1 MKIGILTYHDSY
13 NFGANLQTLA
23 TQELLRKLGH
33 QPVVVNYVDVPKRDA
48 FARLVKDEQIAEH
61 ERFSERYYQL
71 GPEITDAARVAD
83 YVREELDG
91 VVSGSDAVFRL
102 MTPWEPARVAKK
114 LIGRPNPYESFSW
127 GDRVPP
133 FFLPFDAP
141 GVVKGSIAASSRGT
155 PFYWLK
161 PHMMKQVGD
170 ALQDFDF
177 VTVRDDW
184 TGTLVKWLSRGK
196 AQPLYSPD
204 PVFGLNAA
212 FDVPRDELPKD
223 DLTDVILL
231 NGEFDNAWLRRMVEA
246 IRARGYRAVT
256 LANPSEGHALDF
268 VDGEMSLPMSPLT
281 WFASLG
287 SCAGFI
293 GMRFHAMVSCMT
305 GRTPMVTMDVTRP
318 RWGKPDPRNP
328 NNDLARRAGIMDRYF
343 YSRDLMASDP
353 GRVMDL
359 LFDPVTQAKADAF
372 AAAAPEI
379 LLGHLRRFEQH
390 HAAKG
395 E

>member
-13 NFGANLQTLA
+13 NMGANLQTLA
-23 TQELLRKLGH
+23 TQEMVRHLGH
-33 QPVVVNYVDVPKRDA
+33 EPVVVNYVDVPKRDA
-48 FARLVKDEQIAEH
+48 FAKLVKPEQIAEH
-61 ERFSERYYQL
+61 EKFAGRYYNL
-71 GPEITDAARVAD
+71 GPEITDADKVGD

-102 MTPWEPARVAKK
+102 MTPYEPVRIAKK
-114 LIGRPNPYESFSW
+114 LLGKANPYEAFSW
-127 GDRVPP
+127 ADRVPP

-155 PFYWLK
+155 SFYWLK
-161 PHMMKQVGD
+161 PHMMRDVGN

-204 PVFGLNAA
+204 PVFGLTTA
-212 FDVPRDELPKD
+212 FDVPADEMPQE
-223 DLTDVILL
+223 DLSDVILL

-246 IRARGYRAVT
+246 IRAKGYRAVT

-268 VDGEMSLPMSPLT
+268 VDGELSLPMSPLT
-281 WFASLG
+281 WFKALG
-287 SCAGFI
+287 TCAGFI

-305 GRTPMVTMDVTRP
+305 QKTPMVTMDVTRP

-328 NNDLARRAGIMDRYF
+328 NNDLARRSGIMDRYF
-343 YSRDLMASDP
+343 YSKDLFAADP

-359 LFDPVTQAKADAF
+359 LFDPATQAKADAF
-372 AAAAPEI
+372 ADKAPG
-379 LLGHLRRFEQH
+379 LLLDHLRRFET
-390 HAAKG
+390 HAAGKAG
-395 E
+395 

>member
-23 TQELLRKLGH
+23 TQEMLRKLGH
-33 QPVVVNYVDVPKRDA
+33 EPVVVNYVDVPKRDA

-61 ERFSERYYQL
+61 EKFADRYYNL
-71 GPEITDAARVAD
+71 GPEMTDADLVGD

-102 MTPWEPARVAKK
+102 MAPYEPARVAKK
-114 LIGRPNPYESFSW
+114 LLGKANPYESFSW
-127 GDRVPP
+127 ADKVPP

-155 PFYWLK
+155 SFYWLK
-161 PHMMKQVGD
+161 PQMMKKVGD

-212 FDVPRDELPKD
+212 FDLPEDEKPRD
-223 DLTDVILL
+223 DLSDVILL
-231 NGEFDNAWLRRMVEA
+231 NGEFDTAWLRRMVEA

-256 LANPSEGHALDF
+256 LANPSEGKSLDF
-268 VDGEMSLPMSPLT
+268 VDGELSLPMSPLT

-293 GMRFHAMVSCMT
+293 GMRFHAFVSCMT
-305 GRTPMVTMDVTRP
+305 NNTPVVTMDVTRP

-328 NNDLARRAGIMDRYF
+328 NNDLARRARIMDRYF
-343 YSRDLMASDP
+343 YSKDLFGTDP
-353 GRVMDL
+353 GRVMDM
-359 LFDPVTQAKADAF
+359 LFDPATQARADAF
-372 AAAAPEI
+372 AATAPEI
-379 LLGHLRRFEQH
+379 LFDHLRRFEQF
-390 HAAKG
+390 AATKG